1 MNAGRRVRQALRRAG
16 DGLRVL
22 GHRLRIVLPGPVR
35 NAVLIGA
42 LSAAWYGFG
51 AQAVGDWLIRSRA
64 PKVPLRL
71 EDLRARADDTPAA
84 QTALLRFE
92 AADAA
97 ETRWIR
103 LVDSLLSPAERQDG
117 LARAAR
123 MPPLQAAGGVRTEP
137 ELPAL
142 IEALAQRYGPATVDE
157 PVRATTVWLG
167 VDRRTRAKAVLAL
180 VRGPGLDPERAARLL
195 GATQAMLQAEADRQE
210 QESSTPF
217 L

>member
-1 MNAGRRVRQALRRAG
+1 MTAGQRVRQGLRRLG
-16 DGLRVL
+16 D
-22 GHRLRIVLPGPVR
+22 RLRNLERRLRLFVPGPVR
-35 NAVLIGA
+35 AAIVAGA
-42 LSAAWYGFG
+42 LAIGWYGFG
-51 AQAVGDWLIRSRA
+51 GQPVGDWLTRSRA

-71 EDLRARADDTPAA
+71 DDLRARADDTPAA
-84 QTALLRFE
+84 QLALARFE

-117 LARAAR
+117 LARASR

-142 IEALAQRYGPATVDE
+142 IEALAQRYGPTTADE
-157 PVRATTVWLG
+157 PVRTTTVWLG

-195 GATQAMLQAEADRQE
+195 GATQAMLQAEADRE
-210 QESSTPF
+210 E